1 MGKEGQAAILA
12 RLQAAP
18 DGAGEN
24 IHGIRIMG
32 SGDIRITLGSEEA
45 KKKARKEIN

>member
-1 MGKEGQAAILA
+1 VGKEGQAAILA

-18 DGAGEN
+18 DRAGEN
-24 IHGIRIMG
+24 IYSIRIIG

-45 KKKARKEIN
+45 KEKVRKEIN